1 MDLKAEIEKRTRE
14 EIEKLISRA
23 ERIKNREIEFA
34 LSRKQQIVED
44 EKKRV
49 DDKLKEELQKAR
61 ANLELE
67 YKLKLLK
74 FKDQL
79 ISSIIAEVQQELQNL
94 PRDEKYL
101 SFLKKILQEAKTIP
115 EDKKII
121 ISLNQT
127 DLNNYK
133 DIISQELAEREI
145 EFQPA
150 EIWGGIIIEVQDLNF
165 KINAS
170 LENLLSSLI
179 DDIRDKI
186 MLELENV

>member
-61 ANLELE
+61 ANLELK

>member
-74 FKDQL
+74 FKDRL

>member
-1 MDLKAEIEKRTRE
+1 MDLKAEVEKRTRE

-23 ERIKNREIEFA
+23 ERVKNREIESA

-44 EKKRV
+44 ERKKV

-67 YKLKLLK
+67 YRLKLLK
-74 FKDQL
+74 FKDRL

-101 SFLKKILQEAKTIP
+101 SFLKKILQEVKTIP

-170 LENLLSSLI
+170 LENLLSSLT

-186 MLELENV
+186 MLELENA

>member
-23 ERIKNREIEFA
+23 ERVKNREIESA

-44 EKKRV
+44 ERKKV

-67 YKLKLLK
+67 YRLKLLK
-74 FKDQL
+74 FKDRL

-101 SFLKKILQEAKTIP
+101 SFLKKILQEVKTIP

-133 DIISQELAEREI
+133 DIIRQELAEREI

-150 EIWGGIIIEVQDLNF
+150 DIWGGIIIEVQDLNF

-170 LENLLSSLI
+170 LENLLSSLT

-186 MLELENV
+186 MLELENA

>member
-23 ERIKNREIEFA
+23 ERVKNREIESA

-44 EKKRV
+44 ERKKV

-67 YKLKLLK
+67 YRLKLLK
-74 FKDQL
+74 FKDRL

-101 SFLKKILQEAKTIP
+101 SFLKKILQEVKTIP

-133 DIISQELAEREI
+133 DIIRQELAEREI

-150 EIWGGIIIEVQDLNF
+150 DIWGGIIIEVQDLNF

-170 LENLLSSLI
+170 LENLLSSLT

>member
-1 MDLKAEIEKRTRE
+1 VR
-14 EIEKLISRA
+14 
-23 ERIKNREIEFA
+23 
-34 LSRKQQIVED
+34 
-44 EKKRV
+44 
-49 DDKLKEELQKAR
+49 
-61 ANLELE
+61 
-67 YKLKLLK
+67 
-74 FKDQL
+74 
-79 ISSIIAEVQQELQNL
+79 QELQNL

-101 SFLKKILQEAKTIP
+101 SFLKKILQEVKTIP

-150 EIWGGIIIEVQDLNF
+150 DIWGGIIIEVQDLNF

>member
-79 ISSIIAEVQQELQNL
+79 ISSIIAEVRQELQNL

>member
-1 MDLKAEIEKRTRE
+1 MDLKAEIEKRTKE

-23 ERIKNREIEFA
+23 ERIKNREIESA
-34 LSRKQQIVED
+34 LSRKQQLVE
-44 EKKRV
+44 EERKKI
-49 DDKLKEELQKAR
+49 DAKFKEELQKAK

-67 YKLKLLK
+67 YRLKLLK

-79 ISSIIAEVQQELQNL
+79 INSLMEELRQELQNL

-101 SFLKKILQEAKTIP
+101 SFLKKILREVKTVP

-127 DLNNYK
+127 DLENYK
-133 DIISQELAEREI
+133 NIIKQELAERKV

-150 EIWGGIIIEVQDLNF
+150 NIWGGIIIEVRDQNF

-170 LENLLSSLI
+170 LENLLSSLT

>member
-23 ERIKNREIEFA
+23 ERVKNREIESA

-44 EKKRV
+44 ERKKV

-67 YKLKLLK
+67 YRLKLLK
-74 FKDQL
+74 FKDRL

-101 SFLKKILQEAKTIP
+101 LFLKKILQEVKTIP

-150 EIWGGIIIEVQDLNF
+150 DIWGGIIIKVREQNF

-170 LENLLSSLI
+170 LENLLSSLT

-186 MLELENV
+186 MLELENA